1 MERHNSG
8 IQGNAHKS
16 QEPQSR
22 QLESRA
28 QDERAISLLVVG
40 TFRITSHG
48 KPTTGQVAAGCP
60 VGFRVSD
67 HPGVTALWL
76 ESKCGARPLLR
87 IALSPNNKGLPE
99 SLQAQWIAD
108 QAAAIAPNASGCTT
122 LIIGT

>member
-40 TFRITSHG
+40 PFRITSHG

-99 SLQAQWIAD
+99 AYQAHWIAD
-108 QAAAIAPNASGCTT
+108 QAAVSSPNPSSSST
-122 LIIGT
+122 IRIGT

>member
-22 QLESRA
+22 QLESCA
-28 QDERAISLLVVG
+28 QDERAISLLVG
-40 TFRITSHG
+40 SLL
-48 KPTTGQVAAGCP
+48 TGSRLQAKWPQAAP
-60 VGFRVSD
+60 SGFRVSD

-87 IALSPNNKGLPE
+87 VALSPNNKGLPE